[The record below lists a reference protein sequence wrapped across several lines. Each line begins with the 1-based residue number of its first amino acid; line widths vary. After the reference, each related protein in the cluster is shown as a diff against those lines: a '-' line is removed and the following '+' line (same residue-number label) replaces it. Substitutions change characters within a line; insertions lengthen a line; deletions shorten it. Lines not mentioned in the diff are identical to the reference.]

1 MKIIIAIIMI
11 ITLASC
17 AETRAFIS
25 SYGAEGADAQLE
37 SAEWTLC
44 KASSAGALERKYML
58 YSDTNNPKSAAWRNL
73 CYANGNS
80 RPTIQHEEATP

>member
-1 MKIIIAIIMI
+1 MKIIIAVIMI

-25 SYGAEGADAQLE
+25 TYGAEGADAQLE
-37 SAEWTLC
+37 SAEWAEC
-44 KASSAGALERKYML
+44 KLPSAGALERRYNL
-58 YSDTNNPKSAAWRNL
+58 FSDINNPKSAAWRNL

-80 RPTIQHEEATP
+80 RPTTQHEEATP